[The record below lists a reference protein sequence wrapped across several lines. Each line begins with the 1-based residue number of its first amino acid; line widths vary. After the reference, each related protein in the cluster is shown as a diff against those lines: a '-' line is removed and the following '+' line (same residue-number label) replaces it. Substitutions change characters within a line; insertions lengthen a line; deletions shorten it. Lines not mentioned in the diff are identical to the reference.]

1 MMTVTRP
8 MLAATAAIASVIG
21 AGAAFA
27 EDITLTIESWRG
39 DDAAL
44 WQEKVIAVFEA
55 ANPGIRLNYAPTVV
69 GYEEGIEARLA
80 DGSAGDLIACRPF
93 DVGLALYE
101 KGYLA
106 PLDGLAGLEN
116 IGPLSRTAWSTDDG
130 TTAFCVPMGRSIH
143 GFIYNKDIFDELGL
157 TEPKTVTQFHEV
169 LDKLRDDG
177 RYVPLAMGLA
187 DGWEALAVG
196 YESIGPTYWKGETGR
211 LALIAGKEKLTD
223 ENWLK
228 PYRELARW
236 RDYLGD
242 GFEAQTYSDSQ
253 NLFTLGRAAIYPAG
267 SWEIAGFRANATF
280 TLGAFPPPVLA
291 EGDRCVVTEQAEIGL
306 GANAESPNLEAAKT
320 FLSFVA
326 SDAFS
331 KIEADGLPGLFP
343 MSRGPVTSA
352 DPLAQEF
359 ASWLTECEVT
369 IRTTAGLLNR
379 GTPSFEAESR
389 KAVAQVIK
397 GAETPETVAAR
408 LQAGLDGWYKP
419 AQ

>member
-1 MMTVTRP
+1 
-8 MLAATAAIASVIG
+8 MLAATTAIAFVAEASG
-21 AGAAFA
+21 AFA
-27 EDITLTIESWRG
+27 EDTTLSIESWRS
-39 DDAAL
+39 DEAAL
-44 WQEKVIAVFEA
+44 WQEKVIPALEA
-55 ANPGIRLNYAPTVV
+55 SNPGMKLSFEPTAAAYDD
-69 GYEEGIEARLA
+69 GLEARLS

-93 DVGLALYE
+93 DVGLGLYE
-101 KGYLA
+101 KGHLA
-106 PLDGLAGLEN
+106 PLDGLPGLEN
-116 IGPLSRTAWSTDDG
+116 FTPLSRAAWSTDDG
-130 TTAFCVPMGRSIH
+130 RTAFCVPLGRSTL

-157 TEPKTVTQFHEV
+157 TEPKTVAQFHEV
-169 LDKLRDDG
+169 LDRLRDDG

-196 YESIGPTYWKGETGR
+196 YENIGPTYWNGEAGR
-211 LALIAGKEKLTD
+211 LALIAGRQKLTD

-253 NLFTLGRAAIYPAG
+253 NLFTLGRAAVYPAG
-267 SWEIAGFRANATF
+267 SWEITGFSANAPF
-280 TLGAFPPPVLA
+280 AIGAFPPPVLA

-306 GANAESPNLEAAKT
+306 GANAASPNLAAAKT

-326 SDAFS
+326 SEAFAKIAADA
-331 KIEADGLPGLFP
+331 LPGLIP
-343 MSRGPVTSA
+343 IANVPVTSG

-359 ASWLTECEVT
+359 AGWLTECEVT
-369 IRTTAGLLNR
+369 IRPTSGALNR
-379 GTPSFEAESR
+379 GTPSFESESR

-419 AQ
+419 AE